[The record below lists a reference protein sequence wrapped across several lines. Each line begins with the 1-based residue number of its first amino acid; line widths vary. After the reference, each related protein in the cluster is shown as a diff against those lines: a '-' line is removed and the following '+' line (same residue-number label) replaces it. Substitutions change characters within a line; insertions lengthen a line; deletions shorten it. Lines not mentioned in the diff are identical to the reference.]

1 MKKLTS
7 ILLAMVIL
15 ALTLS
20 FSSCEMTSEEDLK
33 FFPQPTGIY
42 VTGCASDLMYMI
54 IPETYEGEKVVGITQ
69 AAFRGY
75 TAIKVVKIPDTVTEI
90 GNFAFADCTSL
101 KKVIISDS
109 VTKIGVGAFSG
120 CTSLKKVT
128 IGDSVTKISEY
139 AFMDCTSLET
149 ARIPD
154 SVTEVGAGAFS
165 GCISLRKIVFEGTK
179 REWASMSKS
188 SHYTDIP
195 EDAVVVCSDGTITLK
210 DNIPI

>member
-109 VTKIGVGAFSG
+109 VTKIG
-120 CTSLKKVT
+120 
-128 IGDSVTKISEY
+128 I
-139 AFMDCTSLET
+139 
-149 ARIPD
+149 
-154 SVTEVGAGAFS
+154 GAFS

-179 REWASMSKS
+179 REWVSMSKS